1 MNAEATK
8 RVGVNTLNAINNGST
23 IQAEKQAQAN
33 ARVQSANPQ
42 PIENKVQVGIFD
54 DRSDML
60 DQMRGREGEKIV
72 MYHLRRNGIVK
83 A

>member
-1 MNAEATK
+1 M
-8 RVGVNTLNAINNGST
+8 
-23 IQAEKQAQAN
+23 EKEDDKM
-33 ARVQSANPQ
+33 Q

-72 MYHLRRNGIVK
+72 MYHLRRNGMVR